1 MPFSALDSL
10 VIPDG
15 ATIIIEQPSFY
26 SSERSFTPVRA
37 IAYFKDEKGCHICTS
52 HRRGNSGYPR
62 IRVDKKLMLMHRYI
76 YEKYYGKIL
85 RGYCVCHRCDNP
97 LCINPK
103 HLFAGTI
110 VDNNRDMY
118 QKGRQA
124 RRTPAEIDR
133 FREMARTLPPR
144 RGSTN
149 GNSRLT
155 EAQVIE
161 IRQKGRYK
169 PLKHIAADYG
179 VDRKLIYLILRRE
192 VWKHV

>member
-1 MPFSALDSL
+1 MPFKTLATWTIPKGAAIL
-10 VIPDG
+10 V
-15 ATIIIEQPSFY
+15 EQPSFY
-26 SSERSFTPVRA
+26 SSERAFSPVRA
-37 IAYFKDEKGCHICTS
+37 ITYFKNDKGCHICTS

-76 YEKYYGKIL
+76 YEKYNGAIS
-85 RGYCVCHRCDNP
+85 RGHCVCHRCDNP
-97 LCINPK
+97 LCINPE
-103 HLFAGTI
+103 HLFVGTI
-110 VDNNRDMY
+110 ADNNRDM
-118 QKGRQA
+118 QLKGRKHKL
-124 RRTPAEIDR
+124 TEAEKER
-133 FREMARTLPPR
+133 FRQMARTMPPR
-144 RGSTN
+144 RGILN

-169 PLKHIAADYG
+169 PLKYIASDYG